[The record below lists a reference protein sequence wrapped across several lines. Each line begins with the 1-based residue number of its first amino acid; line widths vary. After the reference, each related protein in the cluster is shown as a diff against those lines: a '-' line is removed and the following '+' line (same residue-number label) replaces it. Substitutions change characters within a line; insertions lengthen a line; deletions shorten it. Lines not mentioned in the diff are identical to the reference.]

1 MMIGDYYSRTVAVVE
16 DLTGISD
23 AEIRGPRKL
32 REIVDAR
39 WLVAWLMC
47 HAGYYPRQVAA
58 LLGVS
63 TRMVQKILQEFESR
77 VKYSPDVMLRNNK
90 EAAEKMLRNS

>member
-1 MMIGDYYSRTVAVVE
+1 MIGEYYNRAVAVVE

-47 HAGYYPRQVAA
+47 QAGYYPRQVAV

-77 VKYSPDVMLRNNK
+77 VRYSPDVMLRNNK
-90 EAAEKMLRNS
+90 EAAEKRLRNI